1 VGAILGPMPGG
12 IGWMEIMLLLL
23 VMLLVFG
30 PKRLPEM
37 GRSLGRGI
45 REFKESVTGEDK
57 DDDDEPRKTELT
69 PPPAATPDATTTQRE
84 SERV

>member
-1 VGAILGPMPGG
+1 
-12 IGWMEIMLLLL
+12 MEILLLLL

>member
-1 VGAILGPMPGG
+1 
-12 IGWMEIMLLLL
+12 MEILLLLL

-57 DDDDEPRKTELT
+57 DDDDEPRKTELP

>member
-1 VGAILGPMPGG
+1 MPGG

-57 DDDDEPRKTELT
+57 DDDEEPRKTELP

>member
-1 VGAILGPMPGG
+1 MPGG
-12 IGWMEIMLLLL
+12 IGWMEILLLLL

>member
-1 VGAILGPMPGG
+1 
-12 IGWMEIMLLLL
+12 MEIMLLLL

-57 DDDDEPRKTELT
+57 DDDEPRKTELR

>member
-1 VGAILGPMPGG
+1 
-12 IGWMEIMLLLL
+12 MEIMLLLL

-57 DDDDEPRKTELT
+57 DDDDERRKTELT
-69 PPPAATPDATTTQRE
+69 PPLPAATPDATTTQRE

>member
-1 VGAILGPMPGG
+1 
-12 IGWMEIMLLLL
+12 MEILLLLL

-57 DDDDEPRKTELT
+57 DDDDEPRKTELK
-69 PPPAATPDATTTQRE
+69 PPPAAAPDATTTQRE

>member
-1 VGAILGPMPGG
+1 MPGG

-57 DDDDEPRKTELT
+57 DDDHEPRKTELT

>member
-1 VGAILGPMPGG
+1 MPGG
-12 IGWMEIMLLLL
+12 IGWMEILLLLL

-69 PPPAATPDATTTQRE
+69 PPPAAAPDATTTQRE

>member
-1 VGAILGPMPGG
+1 
-12 IGWMEIMLLLL
+12 MEI
-23 VMLLVFG
+23 MLLVFG
-30 PKRLPEM
+30 PKRRPEM

>member
-1 VGAILGPMPGG
+1 
-12 IGWMEIMLLLL
+12 MEILLLLL

-57 DDDDEPRKTELT
+57 DDDDEPSKTELT
-69 PPPAATPDATTTQRE
+69 PPPATPDATTTQRE

>member
-1 VGAILGPMPGG
+1 MGAILARMPGG
-12 IGWMEIMLLLL
+12 IGWMEILLLLL

-69 PPPAATPDATTTQRE
+69 PPPAAAPDATTTQRE